1 MRPSGGDAM
10 RMLRYRTPMLDAR
23 LRYVVDDA
31 DPRAPT
37 QDEWD
42 RMTPAEREELL
53 ASLPSEMPISESA
66 PPEGDVHFEAVV
78 RARDVLRG
86 FFGRSGRRIWVA
98 NNLPVYYPGERMFSP
113 DVIAV
118 VDVDSRSRDHFTV
131 SAEGKGLD
139 VVIEVLWAGRR
150 KKDLADN
157 VERFARLGIP
167 EYFVFDRRK
176 LRLHGHRLP
185 TPGARAY
192 RPILPQLGAYRS
204 EQLGLDLSVEG
215 DKLRF
220 SYSGAPL
227 PESAE
232 LIARLDGNLRAAEQS
247 AEEEARRAEHE
258 ALRAEEEAGR
268 AEHEAGRADG
278 EARRADAAER
288 RLAEALAELERLR
301 GEGR

>member
-1 MRPSGGDAM
+1 MADPRS
-10 RMLRYRTPMLDAR
+10 
-23 LRYVVDDA
+23 RYVVDEE
-31 DPRAPT
+31 DPRAPA
-37 QDEWD
+37 QEEWD
-42 RMTPAEREELL
+42 RMTPEERAEVL
-53 ASLPSEMPISESA
+53 ASLPSELPVSETA
-66 PPEGDVHFEAVV
+66 PPEGDVHFEALV

-86 FFGRSGRRIWVA
+86 FFGRSGRRVWVA

-118 VDVDSRSRDHFTV
+118 VDVEPRSRDHWTV

-139 VVIEVLWAGRR
+139 VAIEILWSGRR
-150 KKDLADN
+150 KKDLAEN

-176 LRLHGHRLP
+176 LRLQGHRLP
-185 TPGARAY
+185 APGARAY

-215 DKLRF
+215 EKLRF
-220 SYSGAPL
+220 SFNGAPL

-232 LIARLDGNLRAAEQS
+232 LIARLDENVRAAERS
-247 AEEEARRAEHE
+247 AEEESR
-258 ALRAEEEAGR
+258 RAEEESRR
-268 AEHEAGRADG
+268 AEE
-278 EARRADAAER
+278 AER

-301 GEGR
+301 GERR

>member
-1 MRPSGGDAM
+1 
-10 RMLRYRTPMLDAR
+10 MLRAR
-23 LRYVVDDA
+23 PRYVVDES
-31 DPRAPT
+31 DPRAPS

-42 RMTPAEREELL
+42 AMTPAERDEVL
-53 ASLPSEMPISESA
+53 ASLPSDMPISESA

-86 FFGRSGRRIWVA
+86 FFQRSGRRVWVA
-98 NNLPVYYPGERMFSP
+98 NNLAVYYPGERMFSP

-118 VDVDSRSRDHFTV
+118 VDVDPRPRDHYAV

-139 VVIEVLWAGRR
+139 VVIEILWQGRR

-185 TPGARAY
+185 APGARAY
-192 RPILPQLGAYRS
+192 RPILPQLGAFRS
-204 EQLGLDLSVEG
+204 EQLGLDLAVEG

-220 SYSGAPL
+220 SFSGAPL

-232 LIARLDGNLRAAEQS
+232 LIARLDENLRAAERA
-247 AEEEARRAEHE
+247 AEEESR
-258 ALRAEEEAGR
+258 RAEEESRR
-268 AEHEAGRADG
+268 AEEESRRA
-278 EARRADAAER
+278 EEESRRADASER

-301 GEGR
+301 GGGR